1 MNTKQSDRRAAGAD
15 SKLDY
20 SANYTCIPDTKQGKK
35 AKQRITALYARLSH
49 DDEKEGIS
57 GSIQNQKVILEKFA
71 KDNKL
76 TNPRFFYDDGF
87 SGVTFTRPAFMEMM
101 ELAEQGLIGTIV
113 VKDHS
118 RLGRNRLVVGQL
130 LEEDFVRLD
139 IRYIAI
145 MDNIDTAK
153 GISDL
158 VPMQD
163 LFNEWHAKNTS
174 DKVRKVMQSKG
185 MSGKPLTT
193 NPPFG
198 YMKNPDNKD
207 EWIVDE
213 PAAKIVRKIFDLCVS
228 GLGPTQ
234 IAKRLKAEKVLTPT
248 EYWNSIGRKCGKPPE
263 RSFNWCSATV
273 SDILAK
279 QEYCGDTV
287 NFRTTSKSFKLK
299 KRLDRPQEDWQIF
312 PNTHPAIIDRETFA
326 LVQELR
332 QHRRR
337 PTKSGIVSMFSGL
350 LYCADCGEK
359 LYYSVTN
366 NYKREQAYFFCSAYR
381 KNSDICSAHYIR
393 EKVVEQLVLESMQRV
408 LWYVQSYEKLFAQ
421 RQLEEFGEKQKKELA
436 EKRRE
441 LDKAKLRV
449 REIDGIIQKL
459 YEDNATGKIS
469 DERFATMSVSLENEQ
484 SELKDRIPALENEL
498 ENAKIKTEGLQRFID
513 KAKQVTRLESLTPE
527 LVHEF
532 IEKIVVSA
540 PEYKDGKRCQKVEIY
555 YNGVGIV
562 REPTAEEMEEYFQE
576 HISKKPFLKAKTA

>member
-1 MNTKQSDRRAAGAD
+1 MHLQILSYLAAERRIMNAKQSD
-15 SKLDY
+15 K
-20 SANYTCIPDTKQGKK
+20 
-35 AKQRITALYARLSH
+35 RITALYARLSR
-49 DDEKEGIS
+49 DDEKEGVS

-76 TNPRFFYDDGF
+76 PNPRFFYDDGF

-248 EYWNSIGRKCGKPPE
+248 EYWNSIGRKCGKPPG

-393 EKVVEQLVLESMQRV
+393 EKVVEQLVLESMQRI

>member
-1 MNTKQSDRRAAGAD
+1 MNTKQSDKRV
-15 SKLDY
+15 
-20 SANYTCIPDTKQGKK
+20 
-35 AKQRITALYARLSH
+35 TALYARLSR
-49 DDEKEGIS
+49 DDEKDGIS
-57 GSIQNQKVILEKFA
+57 GSIQNQRAILEKYA

-76 TNPRFFYDDGF
+76 PNPRFFYDDGF
-87 SGVTFTRPAFMEMM
+87 SGVTFTRPAFMEIM

-145 MDNIDTAK
+145 MDNIDTEK
-153 GISDL
+153 GISDI

-174 DKVRKVMQSKG
+174 DKVRKLMQSKG

-193 NPPFG
+193 NSPFG
-198 YMKNPDNKD
+198 YMKSPDNKD

-213 PAAKIVRKIFDLCVS
+213 PAAKIVRRIFDLCVS
-228 GLGPTQ
+228 GFGPTQ
-234 IAKRLKAEKVLTPT
+234 IAKHLKTEKVLTPT
-248 EYWNSIGRKCGKPPE
+248 EYWSSIGRKCSKP
-263 RSFNWCSATV
+263 SAIPYVWVADTV
-273 SDILAK
+273 SNILDK

-299 KRLDRPQEDWQIF
+299 KRLERPQEDWQIF
-312 PNTHPAIIDRETFA
+312 PNTHPAIIDREVFE

-332 QHRRR
+332 RHRRR
-337 PTKSGIVSMFSGL
+337 PTKSGIVSIFSGL

-381 KNSDICSAHYIR
+381 KNSDVCSAHYIR

-436 EKRRE
+436 DKHRE
-441 LDKAKLRV
+441 LDKAKMRV
-449 REIDGIIQKL
+449 LEIDTVIQKL

-469 DERFATMSVSLENEQ
+469 DERFATMSMSLENEQ
-484 SELKDRIPALENEL
+484 SELKDRIPALEDEL

-513 KAKQVTRLESLTPE
+513 KAKRVTRPEALTPE

-540 PEYKDGKRCQKVEIY
+540 PEYKDGKRYQEVAIH
-555 YNGVGIV
+555 YNGVGII

>member
-1 MNTKQSDRRAAGAD
+1 MNTKQSD
-15 SKLDY
+15 K
-20 SANYTCIPDTKQGKK
+20 
-35 AKQRITALYARLSH
+35 RITALYARLSR
-49 DDEKEGIS
+49 DDEKDGIS
-57 GSIQNQKVILEKFA
+57 GSIQNQKAILEKYA

-76 TNPRFFYDDGF
+76 PNPRFFYDDGF
-87 SGVTFTRPAFMEMM
+87 SGVTFTRPAFMEIM
-101 ELAEQGLIGTIV
+101 ELAEQGMIGAIV

-145 MDNIDTAK
+145 MDNIDTEK
-153 GISDL
+153 GISDI

-185 MSGKPLTT
+185 MLGKPLTT

-198 YMKNPDNKD
+198 YMKSPDNKD

-213 PAAKIVRKIFDLCVS
+213 PAAEIVRRIFDLCVS

-234 IAKRLKAEKVLTPT
+234 IAKRLKEEKVLTPT
-248 EYWNSIGRKCGKPPE
+248 EYWNSIGRKCSKPPTVPYG
-263 RSFNWCSATV
+263 WVADTV
-273 SDILAK
+273 SNILDK

-299 KRLDRPQEDWQIF
+299 KRLERPQEDWQVF
-312 PNTHPAIIDRETFA
+312 ENTHPAIVDRKTFE

-332 QHRRR
+332 KHRRR
-337 PTKSGIVSMFSGL
+337 PNRTGEISMFSGL
-350 LYCADCGEK
+350 LYCADCGGK

-381 KNSDICSAHYIR
+381 KNSDVCSAHYIR

-421 RQLEEFGEKQKKELA
+421 RQLAEFGEKQKKELA
-436 EKRRE
+436 DKHRE
-441 LDKAKLRV
+441 LDKAKMRV
-449 REIDGIIQKL
+449 REIDGVIQKL

-469 DERFATMSVSLENEQ
+469 DERFATMSMSLENEQ
-484 SELKDRIPALENEL
+484 SELKDRIPALEDEL
-498 ENAKIKTEGLQRFID
+498 ENAKVKTEGLQRFID
-513 KAKQVTRLESLTPE
+513 KAKQVTRLEALTSE

-532 IEKIVVSA
+532 IEKIVVST
-540 PEYKDGKRCQKVEIY
+540 PEYRDGKRYQEVAIH
-555 YNGVGIV
+555 YNGVGII

>member
-1 MNTKQSDRRAAGAD
+1 MNTKQSD
-15 SKLDY
+15 K
-20 SANYTCIPDTKQGKK
+20 
-35 AKQRITALYARLSH
+35 RITALYARLSR
-49 DDEKEGIS
+49 DDEKDGIS
-57 GSIQNQKVILEKFA
+57 GSIQNQKVILEKYA
-71 KDNKL
+71 KDNHL
-76 TNPRFFYDDGF
+76 PNPRFFYDDGF
-87 SGVTFTRPAFMEMM
+87 SGVTFTRPAFMEIM
-101 ELAEQGLIGTIV
+101 ELAEQGMVGTIV

-145 MDNIDTAK
+145 MDNIDTEK
-153 GISDL
+153 GISDI

-174 DKVRKVMQSKG
+174 DKVRRVMQSKG

-198 YMKNPDNKD
+198 YMKNPENKD

-213 PAAKIVRKIFDLCVS
+213 PAAKVVKQIFEMCVS

-234 IAKRLKAEKVLTPT
+234 IAKQLHSEKVLTPT
-248 EYWNSIGRKCGKPPE
+248 EYWNSIGRKCSKPPAVPY
-263 RSFNWCSATV
+263 NWCAATV
-273 SDILAK
+273 ADILDK

-299 KRLDRPQEDWQIF
+299 KRLERPQEDWQIF
-312 PNTHPAIIDRETFA
+312 ENTHPAIIDRETFE

-332 QHRRR
+332 KHRRR
-337 PTKSGIVSMFSGL
+337 PNRTGEISMFSGL

-381 KNSDICSAHYIR
+381 KNSNVCSAHYIR
-393 EKVVEQLVLESMQRV
+393 EKIVEQLVLESMQRV

-421 RQLEEFGEKQKKELA
+421 RQLAEFGEKQKKELT

-459 YEDNATGKIS
+459 YEDNAAGKIS
-469 DERFATMSVSLENEQ
+469 DGRFATMSMSLENEQ
-484 SELKDRIPALENEL
+484 SELKDRIPSLEDEL
-498 ENAKIKTEGLQRFID
+498 ENAKIKTEGLQQFID
-513 KAKQVTRLESLTPE
+513 KAKQVTRLEALTPE

-540 PEYKDGKRCQKVEIY
+540 PKYKDGKRYQSVEIY
-555 YNGVGIV
+555 YNGVGII
-562 REPTAEEMEEYFQE
+562 REPTSDEMEEYFEE
-576 HISKKPFLKAKTA
+576 HIKNKPSLKAKTA

>member
-1 MNTKQSDRRAAGAD
+1 MSIKQSD
-15 SKLDY
+15 K
-20 SANYTCIPDTKQGKK
+20 
-35 AKQRITALYARLSH
+35 RITALYARLSR
-49 DDEKEGIS
+49 DDEKDGIS
-57 GSIQNQKVILEKFA
+57 GSIQNQKAILEKYA

-76 TNPRFFYDDGF
+76 PNPRFFYDDGF
-87 SGVTFTRPAFMEMM
+87 SGVSFTRPAFMEIM
-101 ELAEQGLIGTIV
+101 ELAEQGLVANLV

-139 IRYIAI
+139 VRYIAI

-153 GISDL
+153 GISDI

-174 DKVRKVMQSKG
+174 DKVRRVMQSKG
-185 MSGKPLTT
+185 MSGVPLTT

-198 YMKNPDNKD
+198 YMKNPNNKD
-207 EWIVDE
+207 EWLVDE
-213 PAAKIVRKIFDLCVS
+213 PAAEIVRKIFDLCIS

-234 IAKRLKAEKVLTPT
+234 IAKRLKAGKVMTPT
-248 EYWNSIGRKCGKPPE
+248 EYWNSIGRKCGKPPAIP
-263 RSFNWCSATV
+263 FGWVADTV
-273 SDILAK
+273 SGILDK

-299 KRLDRPQEDWQIF
+299 KRIEKPQEEWQVF
-312 PNTHPAIIDRETFA
+312 ENTHPAIIDRETFA

-366 NYKREQAYFFCSAYR
+366 NYKREQAYFFCSSYR
-381 KNSDICSAHYIR
+381 KNSDVCSAHYIR
-393 EKVVEQLVLESMQRV
+393 EKVVESLVLESMQRV
-408 LWYVQSYEKLFAQ
+408 MWYVQTYEKLFAQ
-421 RQLEEFGEKQKKELA
+421 RQMEDFGEKKKKELA

-441 LDKAKLRV
+441 LDRAKRRV
-449 REIDGIIQKL
+449 AEIDGIIQKL
-459 YEDNATGKIS
+459 YEDNATGRIS
-469 DERFATMSVSLENEQ
+469 DERFATMSMSLESEQ
-484 SELKDRIPALENEL
+484 SGLKDSIPEMESYL
-498 ENAKIKTEGLQRFID
+498 ENAKIQTEGLQRFID
-513 KAKQVTRLESLTPE
+513 KAKRVTQLTELTPE

-532 IEKIVVSA
+532 IQKIVVSK
-540 PEYKDGKRCQKVEIY
+540 PEYRDGKRYQGVEIY
-555 YNGVGIV
+555 YNGVGII
-562 REPTAEEMEEYFQE
+562 REPSPEEMEEYFHE
-576 HISKKPFLKAKTA
+576 HLKRKAAKTAKTA

>member
-1 MNTKQSDRRAAGAD
+1 MNTKQSD
-15 SKLDY
+15 K
-20 SANYTCIPDTKQGKK
+20 
-35 AKQRITALYARLSH
+35 RITALYARLSR
-49 DDEKEGIS
+49 DDEKEGVS

-76 TNPRFFYDDGF
+76 PNPRFFYDDGF
-87 SGVTFTRPAFMEMM
+87 SGVTFTRPAFMEIM

-198 YMKNPDNKD
+198 YMKSSDDKD